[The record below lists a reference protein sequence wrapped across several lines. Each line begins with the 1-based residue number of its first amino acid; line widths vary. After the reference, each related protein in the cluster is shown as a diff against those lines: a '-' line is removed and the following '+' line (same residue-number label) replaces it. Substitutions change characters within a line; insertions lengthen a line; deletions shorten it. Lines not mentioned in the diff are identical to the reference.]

1 MSSGDEKFEKVDS
14 GSSNTFPISAG
25 DVKKNS
31 YMVFQNRPCKVVDY
45 KHFKVGKHG
54 AAKANITGIDIFN
67 GKKYEDTL
75 PCSHN
80 VQVPIIKRSAF
91 TLIDIDNEG
100 YMTLMDKQGNSRQ
113 DLRLPDDTEDD
124 KTLSERIKS
133 AHEEGKEIIINVIE
147 AMGIEKVAEMTD
159 KK

>member
-1 MSSGDEKFEKVDS
+1 M
-14 GSSNTFPISAG
+14 
-25 DVKKNS
+25 
-31 YMVFQNRPCKVVDY
+31 
-45 KHFKVGKHG
+45 
-54 AAKANITGIDIFN
+54 
-67 GKKYEDTL
+67 

-100 YMTLMDKQGNSRQ
+100 YLTLMDKQGNSRQ

>member
-67 GKKYEDTL
+67 GKKYEQL
-75 PCSHN
+75 SPASHTI
-80 VQVPIIKRSAF
+80 QVPEIKRTPY
-91 TLIDIDNEG
+91 TLIDIDNDG
-100 YMTLMDKQGNSRQ
+100 YITLMDKQGSSRQ
-113 DLRLPDDTEDD
+113 DLKLPDETEDD
-124 KTLSERIKS
+124 KKLSERIKA
-133 AHEEGKEIIINVIE
+133 AHNEGKEIILTIFE
-147 AMGIEKVAEMTD
+147 AMGIEKVMEMSD

>member
-1 MSSGDEKFEKVDS
+1 M
-14 GSSNTFPISAG
+14 
-25 DVKKNS
+25 
-31 YMVFQNRPCKVVDY
+31 
-45 KHFKVGKHG
+45 
-54 AAKANITGIDIFN
+54 
-67 GKKYEDTL
+67 

-100 YMTLMDKQGNSRQ
+100 YLTLMDKQGNSRQ

-133 AHEEGKEIIINVIE
+133 VHEEGKEIIINVIE